1 MAPLRPAAPLGEQSP
16 VPVETPSRH
25 RKGGLGTVAD
35 TLIERFDELV
45 EPSERPLVWGNPLL
59 SATPTSMAVRD
70 LAVRVEALEKAVREI
85 AVEVQRLLD
94 ET

>member
-1 MAPLRPAAPLGEQSP
+1 M
-16 VPVETPSRH
+16 
-25 RKGGLGTVAD
+25 AD